1 MGWIICVAM
10 LVAGLI
16 MKNDAMIVTSGLFA
30 IAGSIAFGS
39 INIKTVLE
47 KIKG

>member
-16 MKNDAMIVTSGLFA
+16 MKNDSMIITSGLFA
-30 IAGSIAFGS
+30 ISGSIAFAS
-39 INIKTVLE
+39 ITIKNVLE